1 MSYINNEI
9 VTNALNGQPVH
20 EILNAIHDE
29 ASEYYRKSV
38 TRASFGNIQATGA
51 GINANPALQN
61 EFLSLLV
68 TQVLPLAFSSPKLV
82 NDYAWARG
90 FRVPWGKTLQDTAT
104 DVIEPIEFDQY
115 QSEFTEKQIF
125 KPTVATRFY
134 VKNREDQYPLTISK
148 VLLMSAF
155 DSDESF
161 LRFVADQMN
170 IIHSSDERSKAK
182 YTIATLTEYYEHNKF
197 KIVEAP
203 NVLNGTAADAENF
216 IEQINTH
223 VLNMNLGEGT
233 REYNNQGFVQRTDA
247 NRIHLFITTS
257 MLSRLKLGVWAKVF
271 NLSEAELRPQVH
283 LVKQFGDHP
292 EIQAII
298 VDEDWFHIHPNFESM
313 TEATNNRGLYSTFYW
328 TVMEIYA
335 GSDFKNAMCII
346 DKPLDVPVYDVI
358 IPLSSADV
366 RRGDSITYDYLI
378 RQTDEVDY
386 VPVFTVEKPDGGVTL
401 STDTKFTGTTLT
413 VGKDEKNKALQIKA
427 TVTVTTGSGESAQT
441 HEIVGRAMVKPVK

>member
-1 MSYINNEI
+1 MSYINNEM

-20 EILNAIHDE
+20 EILNAVWDE
-29 ASEYYRKSV
+29 AGPYYQRSV
-38 TRASFGNIQATGA
+38 TRASFGNISNTGA

-61 EFLSLLV
+61 EFLSLLI
-68 TQVLPLAFSSPKLV
+68 TQVLPIAFASPRLV

-90 FRVPWGKTLQDTAT
+90 QRVPYGKTLQETAT
-104 DVIEPIEFDQY
+104 DVIDPIEFDQY

-134 VKNREDQYPLTISK
+134 VKNREDQYPLSISK

-155 DSDESF
+155 DSEDSF

-170 IIHSSDERSKAK
+170 VIQSSDERSKAK
-182 YTIATLTEYYEHNKF
+182 YTIATISEYYERGKF

-247 NRIHLFITTS
+247 NRIHLFITTA

-271 NLSEAELRPQVH
+271 NLSEAELRPQIH

-292 EIQAII
+292 EVQAVI

-313 TEATNNRGLYSTFYW
+313 TEAQNNRGLYSTFYW

-335 GSDFKNAMCII
+335 GSDFKNAMVII
-346 DKPLDVPVYDVI
+346 DKELEVPVYDVI
-358 IPLSSADV
+358 IPLSSVDI
-366 RRGDSITYDYLI
+366 RRGESITYEALI
-378 RQTDEVDY
+378 RQTDDVEY
-386 VPVFTVEKPDGGVTL
+386 TPVWTVEAPDGGVTL
-401 STDTKFTGTTLT
+401 KAGTKFDGNVLT
-413 VGKDEKNKALQIKA
+413 VAKDEPNKTLQIKA
-427 TVTVTTGSGESAQT
+427 TVTITTGSGETAET
-441 HEIVGRAMVKPVK
+441 HTIVGRAMAKPVK